1 MSEPV
6 AYDERIIIV
15 SKCRKLNTAKND
27 IMFYTEIKSQPVKGK
42 KVLVT
47 GGAGFIGSN
56 LVRTLSKDNDVVV
69 LDNLHTG
76 RKENIEGAIADGTEF
91 IKGDAKDIKSLKG
104 DFDQVFHLGIYSA
117 SPMYRENPNLVGEVV
132 HGMIN
137 ILEYCK
143 ESKIPLVFAST
154 SSIYNGIEPPH
165 REDVIPGVTD
175 FYTEARIACE
185 RLGKLYANLYDVNVS
200 AMRFFSVYGYN
211 DIGKG
216 KYANLVTQFMVSL
229 INGEQPIIYGEGEQ
243 RRDFV
248 FVTDVVDAL
257 LKASS
262 SKGFNVY
269 NVGTGKNY
277 SLNEAMERLKKITG
291 NKIEPKYIRMPVK
304 NYVMTTLADP
314 SKAKKEIGFEAKVNL
329 DKGISLL
336 YSSILPKE

>member
-1 MSEPV
+1 M
-6 AYDERIIIV
+6 
-15 SKCRKLNTAKND
+15 
-27 IMFYTEIKSQPVKGK
+27 KGK
-42 KVLVT
+42 RVLVT

-56 LVRTLSKDNDVVV
+56 LVRALSKDNDVVV

-76 RKENIEGAIADGTEF
+76 RKDNIEGAIEEGSEF

-104 DFDQVFHLGIYSA
+104 DFDRIFHLGIYSA
-117 SPMYRENPNLVGEVV
+117 SPMYRDNPNLVGEVV
-132 HGMIN
+132 HGMTN
-137 ILEYCK
+137 VLEYCK

-165 REDVIPGVTD
+165 RENVIPRVTD

-185 RLGKLYANLYDVNVS
+185 RLGELYTNLYELNVS
-200 AMRFFSVYGYN
+200 AMRFFSIYGYN
-211 DIGKG
+211 DVGKG

-229 INGEQPIIYGEGEQ
+229 INGEQPIIYGDGEQ

-257 LKASS
+257 LKASNA
-262 SKGFNVY
+262 KGFNIY

-277 SLNEAMERLKKITG
+277 SLNEAVERLKKITG
-291 NKIEPKYIRMPVK
+291 KNIDPKYIKMPVK

-314 SKAKKEIGFEAKVNL
+314 SKAKREIGFEAKVSL
-329 DKGISLL
+329 DKGMSLL
-336 YSSILPKE
+336 YSSISSK

>member
-1 MSEPV
+1 M
-6 AYDERIIIV
+6 
-15 SKCRKLNTAKND
+15 
-27 IMFYTEIKSQPVKGK
+27 KGK
-42 KVLVT
+42 RVLVT

-56 LVRTLSKDNDVVV
+56 LVRALSKDNDVVV

-76 RKENIEGAIADGTEF
+76 RKDNIEGAIAEGTEF

-104 DFDQVFHLGIYSA
+104 DFDRIFHLGIYSA
-117 SPMYRENPNLVGEVV
+117 SPMYRDNPNLVGEVV
-132 HGMIN
+132 HGMTN
-137 ILEYCK
+137 VLEYCK

-165 REDVIPGVTD
+165 RENVVPRVTD

-185 RLGKLYANLYDVNVS
+185 RLGELYTNLFELNVS
-200 AMRFFSVYGYN
+200 AMRFFSIYGYN
-211 DIGKG
+211 DVGKG

-229 INGEQPIIYGEGEQ
+229 INGEQPIIYGDGEQ

-257 LKASS
+257 LKASNA
-262 SKGFNVY
+262 KGFNVY

-277 SLNEAMERLKKITG
+277 SLNEAVERLKKITG
-291 NKIEPKYIRMPVK
+291 KNIDPKYIKMPVK

-314 SKAKKEIGFEAKVNL
+314 SKAKKEIGFDAKVNL
-329 DKGISLL
+329 DEGISLL
-336 YSSILPKE
+336 YSSISSK